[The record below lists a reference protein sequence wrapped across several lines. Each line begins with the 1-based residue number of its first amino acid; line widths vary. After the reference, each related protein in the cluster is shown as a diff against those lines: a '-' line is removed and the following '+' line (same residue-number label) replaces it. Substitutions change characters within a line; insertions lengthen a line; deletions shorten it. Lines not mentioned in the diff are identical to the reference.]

1 MLATLHNVWF
11 YLDIMRRIRQSILL
25 GNFPELLRATPQS
38 GSSYFKLRFEPFAA
52 SHSGIIHDN
61 WANMLVPAFLPA
73 PSGSPGGNFLSGILP
88 IVLMFGIA
96 YFLIFLPVQRQRK
109 QQKEMLKGL
118 QNGQTVLTSGGI
130 VGTIIAVNS
139 DDTLILRV
147 KPDNL
152 KLQVSRSSV
161 TSLVTGEGQSAKK

>member
-1 MLATLHNVWF
+1 MELISFPA
-11 YLDIMRRIRQSILL
+11 LL
-25 GNFPELLRATPQS
+25 YQQ
-38 GSSYFKLRFEPFAA
+38 AA
-52 SHSGIIHDN
+52 SPNS
-61 WANMLVPAFLPA
+61 
-73 PSGSPGGNFLSGILP
+73 FLSGILP

-109 QQKEMLKGL
+109 QQQQMLKTL
-118 QNGQTVLTSGGI
+118 ENGQTVVTSGGI
-130 VGTIIAVNS
+130 IGTIVAVNS

-161 TSLVTGEGQSAKK
+161 TSLMKGEEQSAKK